1 MKEIRVGL
9 LGCGYMGGMHLACYS
24 AMENVRVAA
33 VADVRE
39 AYLKS
44 AAGRTGAPAFSD
56 AAKLIEEADVDVI
69 DVCLP
74 TFLHARHAV
83 AAMKKG
89 RHVFI
94 EKPLC
99 LTEREA
105 DELLDMQKKTG
116 VSVQVGQVI
125 RFWDE
130 YEYLRGAVGD
140 GRFGAVKGAH
150 FLRRSP
156 SPDWGWE
163 NWLHDPARSGGAG
176 FDLHIHDSDYM
187 LSLFG
192 QPASSVSAVN
202 VRGEKNGYV
211 TTLAFY
217 DGFSVTAEGGWDLP
231 ANYPFEMAYSA
242 VFERAAVEFSSR
254 RGLTVYPEDGEPYS
268 PEIRRQSAVSESEQ
282 GGNISSLG
290 GYYNELEYFI
300 SCIAEG
306 RQPEKATLAD
316 AAASVRFV
324 LKELQ

>member
-1 MKEIRVGL
+1 MFSVFKARFIQ
-9 LGCGYMGGMHLACYS
+9 GY
-24 AMENVRVAA
+24 
-33 VADVRE
+33 
-39 AYLKS
+39 
-44 AAGRTGAPAFSD
+44 RTGTFPDKAPQLPERFLGRPVVDQEKCRAEQERYIEICPAGAIAKCGKGIRLDLGKCIFCGKCREVCDGGIRFS
-56 AAKLIEEADVDVI
+56 KE
-69 DVCLP
+69 
-74 TFLHARHAV
+74 HAV

-156 SPDWGWE
+156 SPDWGWD

-242 VFERAAVEFSSR
+242 VFERETPVSSDFFR
-254 RGLTVYPEDGEPYS
+254 FT
-268 PEIRRQSAVSESEQ
+268 
-282 GGNISSLG
+282 
-290 GYYNELEYFI
+290 LE
-300 SCIAEG
+300 
-306 RQPEKATLAD
+306 
-316 AAASVRFV
+316 
-324 LKELQ
+324 

>member
-156 SPDWGWE
+156 SPDW
-163 NWLHDPARSGGAG
+163 AG
-176 FDLHIHDSDYM
+176 KI
-187 LSLFG
+187 G
-192 QPASSVSAVN
+192 C
-202 VRGEKNGYV
+202 
-211 TTLAFY
+211 TT
-217 DGFSVTAEGGWDLP
+217 P
-231 ANYPFEMAYSA
+231 
-242 VFERAAVEFSSR
+242 
-254 RGLTVYPEDGEPYS
+254 
-268 PEIRRQSAVSESEQ
+268 Q
-282 GGNISSLG
+282 G
-290 GYYNELEYFI
+290 
-300 SCIAEG
+300 
-306 RQPEKATLAD
+306 
-316 AAASVRFV
+316 AAARASICIYTTAIICCRCSGSRLPRFRR
-324 LKELQ
+324 